1 MRFMSSLRMQSLT
14 LLIGSLLLML
24 VISIA
29 SVLLLAAELRNYRQL
44 MEGPEAAAGLIA
56 EANLSFKEQVQEW
69 KNVLLRGADQA
80 SLDRYWG
87 QFQQSE
93 AQVQSL
99 LEQVARLDI
108 DQNIQQQARTLH
120 DQHRQLAGQYRSGLE
135 RFIASD
141 RDPVAGD
148 AMLRGID
155 RDAAEQM
162 SRLTEELNSYAASE
176 VQRIREATLR
186 TVILGVIILLGS
198 ALCISVI
205 ASLLLTRRLV
215 NPISELVAHM
225 EQLALGRFDQP
236 INSDRV
242 DELGILAR
250 SADQLRGFLQGTAAG
265 LRHSTSELD
274 QASGGLNSIATRM
287 AHGSREQFS
296 RTDQV
301 ATAMQEMSA
310 TAAEVAR
317 YAAEAAGAADAADEN
332 GRSGRQTMSQAI
344 ASMQQLLQ
352 EVQHTSDVILQL
364 EGDSHRIGKVLEVI
378 QSVAEQTNLLAL
390 NAAIEAARA
399 GEAGRG
405 FAVVADEVRTL
416 ARRTSEST
424 TEIQTI
430 ISSVQQGAQDAV
442 KAIEAGRS
450 ISDSSMQQVNL
461 AGDSLQQIAVA
472 VESIRDMNRQIA
484 TAAEEQ
490 TSVAEDIS
498 RNITEITDIA
508 RTNQQQ
514 VEHTSQASEALQE
527 LSAELNTL
535 AAQLQA

>member
-310 TAAEVAR
+310 
-317 YAAEAAGAADAADEN
+317 
-332 GRSGRQTMSQAI
+332 
-344 ASMQQLLQ
+344 
-352 EVQHTSDVILQL
+352 
-364 EGDSHRIGKVLEVI
+364 
-378 QSVAEQTNLLAL
+378 
-390 NAAIEAARA
+390 
-399 GEAGRG
+399 
-405 FAVVADEVRTL
+405 
-416 ARRTSEST
+416 
-424 TEIQTI
+424 
-430 ISSVQQGAQDAV
+430 
-442 KAIEAGRS
+442 
-450 ISDSSMQQVNL
+450 
-461 AGDSLQQIAVA
+461 
-472 VESIRDMNRQIA
+472 
-484 TAAEEQ
+484 
-490 TSVAEDIS
+490 
-498 RNITEITDIA
+498 
-508 RTNQQQ
+508 
-514 VEHTSQASEALQE
+514 
-527 LSAELNTL
+527 ELNTL